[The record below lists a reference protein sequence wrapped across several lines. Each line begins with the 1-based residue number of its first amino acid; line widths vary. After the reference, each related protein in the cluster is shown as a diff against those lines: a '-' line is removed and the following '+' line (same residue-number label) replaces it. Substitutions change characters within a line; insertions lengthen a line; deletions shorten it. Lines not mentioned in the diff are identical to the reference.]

1 MDTGFNR
8 RKFITTGGSL
18 LLLAPFAQYCKSKSK
33 TDSGKDKSK
42 EKQAV
47 KHSSKRHKSPIA
59 AAMVTNRGWY
69 RNKKNGKIH
78 FFDNRGFTPSLEY
91 MKDKQQFDVFIQRLE
106 PWDAKQITLD
116 IYHKN
121 ISKKKKDWITEHAS
135 LAFIAAANYP
145 GAATI
150 IKERIEQRPSNLRL
164 WDLMAIVALR
174 SNDPQVKATQQ
185 ELVAKYSSSNVKNL
199 ATHIAKFGT
208 PEREAKM
215 NAKEL
220 TWNNQ
225 KI

>member
-1 MDTGFNR
+1 MNEGLNR
-8 RKFITTGGSL
+8 RKFITTGGSIL
-18 LLLAPFAQYCKSKSK
+18 LLLPFAQYCKSKSK
-33 TDSGKDKSK
+33 SETKEKSK
-42 EKQAV
+42 EKPSV
-47 KHSSKRHKSPIA
+47 KHTSKKHKPAIT

-69 RNKKNGKIH
+69 KNKKNGKIH

-121 ISKKKKDWITEHAS
+121 ISKKKKDWITEQAS
-135 LAFIAAANYP
+135 LAFVSAGNYP
-145 GAATI
+145 GAGTI
-150 IKERIEQRPSNLRL
+150 LKERIEKRPSNLRL

-174 SNDPQVKATQQ
+174 SGDQQLKASHQ
-185 ELVAKYSSSNVKNL
+185 ELVAKYSSSNEKKL
-199 ATHIAKFGT
+199 ATHIAKFGNPDWET
-208 PEREAKM
+208 KM